1 MKHFLETWFR
11 SSLLPAALLGSFAF
25 LLYINA
31 TGNTFVFDDLQQ
43 LAENPALS
51 SQRWSDFFKQDVWA
65 FLGGGE
71 PQSNAYRPLPMVCYA
86 ALVRWVGH
94 QPFYFHLLNIF
105 LHVLNTLLVY
115 ALVRG
120 LVPIESGLAPTP
132 RTHANHGGKG
142 LASSFGVAFIAAA
155 LFAAHPVHAQTVNF
169 IGALG
174 DLLCTFFVL
183 IALLVEVQAGR
194 GVWPYAPT
202 SSYWLGPIAL
212 GGALLS
218 KELALILPALLV
230 ALWAVYFGR
239 SDTPASKIGAMS
251 RRLAPYLVVIAAYVA
266 VRMAVLGY
274 FHKLNNQF
282 SATFYEIN
290 LFRIRLAGAYLEKLI
305 WPDGLSMY
313 YAFRPTRSLLQ
324 PEVLISLV
332 ALVGLTVALWHWR
345 RAPIPSGPLAWL
357 GWLWTLL
364 ALLPLMNLR
373 ALGTHVFA
381 DWYLYLP
388 SVGFVLIVAGILDS
402 FPLRFKALPLK
413 WRNGLVGVAVILLL
427 GLFSTATVRQ
437 NAHWKDGYS
446 LFSHGVKVSPNS
458 AIHRANYAHQLVLR
472 NRLDEAMAE
481 DREAIRLAPLDFGLS
496 PEAVF
501 APEADLGWMYLLRGE
516 TQAAEEHLRKA
527 TRIQPKNPVGH
538 MRLGYV
544 LEKGGQLAAALDAF
558 GRAQELDPRNP
569 FPHLARGKVFVKLRQ
584 DKDAIQEFQQAITLR
599 PGTRAAYEGL
609 IQALERQGRLDEARH
624 WRAKLLELP

>member
-1 MKHFLETWFR
+1 
-11 SSLLPAALLGSFAF
+11 
-25 LLYINA
+25 
-31 TGNTFVFDDLQQ
+31 
-43 LAENPALS
+43 
-51 SQRWSDFFKQDVWA
+51 
-65 FLGGGE
+65 
-71 PQSNAYRPLPMVCYA
+71 
-86 ALVRWVGH
+86 
-94 QPFYFHLLNIF
+94 
-105 LHVLNTLLVY
+105 
-115 ALVRG
+115 
-120 LVPIESGLAPTP
+120 
-132 RTHANHGGKG
+132 
-142 LASSFGVAFIAAA
+142 
-155 LFAAHPVHAQTVNF
+155 
-169 IGALG
+169 
-174 DLLCTFFVL
+174 
-183 IALLVEVQAGR
+183 
-194 GVWPYAPT
+194 
-202 SSYWLGPIAL
+202 
-212 GGALLS
+212 
-218 KELALILPALLV
+218 
-230 ALWAVYFGR
+230 
-239 SDTPASKIGAMS
+239 MS

-324 PEVLISLV
+324 PEVLLSLV
-332 ALVGLTVALWHWR
+332 VIAGLTVALWHWR

-373 ALGTHVFA
+373 GLGTHVFA

-402 FPLRFKALPLK
+402 FPLRFKAPPLK

-427 GLFSTATVRQ
+427 GLFSAATVRQ
-437 NAHWKDGYS
+437 NTYWKDGYS

-501 APEADLGWMYLLRGE
+501 APEADLGWMHMLRGE

-569 FPHLARGKVFVKLRQ
+569 FPHLARGNVFVKLRQ
-584 DKDAIQEFQQAITLR
+584 DKDAIQEFQQAVTLR